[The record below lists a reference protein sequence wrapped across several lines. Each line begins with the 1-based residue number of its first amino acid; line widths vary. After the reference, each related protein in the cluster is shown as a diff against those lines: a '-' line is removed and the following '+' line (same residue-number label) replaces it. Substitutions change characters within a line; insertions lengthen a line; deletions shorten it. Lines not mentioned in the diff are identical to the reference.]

1 MGTQHVHKHEH
12 TLQKEIHTYLKGK
25 HVHLIRERELHNF
38 GWINNTT
45 SKAQQQQQQKMPK
58 DVLFG
63 SITYIRRVRADYCD
77 KRVECVVEFSPK
89 P

>member
-1 MGTQHVHKHEH
+1 MGTTCSRAQAHAA
-12 TLQKEIHTYLKGK
+12 KEIHTYLKGE
-25 HVHLIRERELHNF
+25 HVHLIRELHNF

-45 SKAQQQQQQKMPK
+45 SKTQQQQKKVPK

-63 SITYIRRVRADYCD
+63 SITYTRTVRADYCD
-77 KRVECVVEFSPK
+77 KRVECVVEFSTK